1 MCNLNKFLGKI
12 KERGY
17 TQETLAVA
25 AGISRATLSRRIKE
39 PENLTIK
46 EIEKLS
52 IALQLSGKEAIDIF
66 LCDNS
71 LKCETNA
78 V

>member
-52 IALQLSGKEAIDIF
+52 IALQLSGKEAIVRP
-66 LCDNS
+66 LGCMP
-71 LKCETNA
+71 
-78 V
+78 